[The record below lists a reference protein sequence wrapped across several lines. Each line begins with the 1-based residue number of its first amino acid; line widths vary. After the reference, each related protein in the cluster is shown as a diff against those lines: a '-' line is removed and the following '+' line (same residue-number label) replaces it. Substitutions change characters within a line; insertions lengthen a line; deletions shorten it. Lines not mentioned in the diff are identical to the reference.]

1 MKKIAKIALLFSV
14 MFVVK
19 AVGAPEKGK
28 DDAQKG
34 TEDVSKQ
41 DPSTL
46 SDDEMMAKV
55 EATLTKL
62 RDVRK
67 YVQNLLDQARKAKD
81 IIKITCLN
89 DKLTQINVNLRT
101 YEDRIQS
108 LKNAVKIGDKP
119 ARNHEFNVL
128 SVLEQKIMNLRME
141 AETCIGEAE
150 GYLGKTE
157 VTVTTPKGMVQMDP
171 TKVPDI
177 GIEIFD
183 RPPPASAF
191 Q

>member
-1 MKKIAKIALLFSV
+1 MRKLINVLLVITAIAVS
-14 MFVVK
+14 
-19 AVGAPEKGK
+19 GAAMAKEDDESGATGK
-28 DDAQKG
+28 EETK
-34 TEDVSKQ
+34 EDVSK
-41 DPSTL
+41 L
-46 SDDEMMAKV
+46 SDGEMTGRTEGILA
-55 EATLTKL
+55 KL

-89 DKLTQINVNLRT
+89 DKLTQINVNIRT
-101 YEDRIQS
+101 YEDRMQS
-108 LKNAVKIGDKP
+108 LSNAIKIGDKA

-128 SVLEQKIMNLRME
+128 TVLEQKIMNLRME
-141 AETCIGEAE
+141 ADTCIGEAE

-157 VTVTTPKGMVQMDP
+157 VTVTTPKGMAQMDP
-171 TKVPDI
+171 TTVIDI